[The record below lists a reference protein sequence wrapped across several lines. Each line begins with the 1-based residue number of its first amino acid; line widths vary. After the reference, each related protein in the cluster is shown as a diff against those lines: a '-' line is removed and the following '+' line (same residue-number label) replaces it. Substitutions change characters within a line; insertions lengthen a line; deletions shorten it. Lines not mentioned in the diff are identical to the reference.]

1 MQEKL
6 SLIPGLECF
15 HGEENGNPLQYSYL
29 KNPMNRGAWQATY
42 SPWGLKRV
50 GHDLV
55 MKQQLLARQRFWS
68 TELGHSLLVKGILT
82 AALLLYGEM
91 SSTDF

>member
-1 MQEKL
+1 MDRR
-6 SLIPGLECF
+6 S
-15 HGEENGNPLQYSYL
+15 
-29 KNPMNRGAWQATY
+29 WQATY

-50 GHDLV
+50 GCDLA
-55 MKQQLLARQRFWS
+55 MKQQQLLVQQRFWS
-68 TELGHSLLVKGILT
+68 TELGHNLVVKGILT